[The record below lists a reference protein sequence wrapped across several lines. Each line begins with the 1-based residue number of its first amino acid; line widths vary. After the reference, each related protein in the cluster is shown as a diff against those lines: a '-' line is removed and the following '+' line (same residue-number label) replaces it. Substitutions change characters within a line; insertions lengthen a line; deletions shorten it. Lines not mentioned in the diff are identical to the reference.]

1 MNRALAAGV
10 IFAVSFSFAHAEGA
24 FINSGY
30 VHGSTF
36 SSDYGGENFGFS
48 LENLG
53 DRLDIAPNINLNARA
68 PGFDYGQ
75 FYANFSGSIDIYF
88 DEIGLASGYEI
99 KGYEISVAPSVHFS
113 GNGAINMRLTANGT
127 HLLNNRWA
135 ADVHPAS
142 PIFLAYTGMVGNTK
156 ANDFFLSLSFD
167 GAASCPDETYES
179 CLGGSSANFF
189 LNQVSVKVIA
199 TPVPEPECLA
209 LVMAGG
215 LAMFGSRL
223 ARRTRKYNTYL

>member
-1 MNRALAAGV
+1 MNRALAAGIV
-10 IFAVSFSFAHAEGA
+10 FAVSFSSAHAEGA

-30 VHGSTF
+30 VYGSTS
-36 SSDYGGENFGFS
+36 SSDDGSDYFGFL

-53 DRLDIAPNINLNARA
+53 DRLDFTQNINLNARA
-68 PGFDYGQ
+68 PGYDYGQ
-75 FYANFSGSIDIYF
+75 FYANFSGSIEISLG
-88 DEIGLASGYEI
+88 EIGLTPGYEI

-113 GNGAINMRLTANGT
+113 GNGAVNMRLTANGM

-135 ADVHPAS
+135 ADVQPAT

-215 LAMFGSRL
+215 LAMFGRRL
-223 ARRTRKYNTYL
+223 ARRTRKYNT